1 MRLLRILFLKSVR
14 AAYFG
19 KKDEEIEFFYLKKKN
34 HESSTGFLI
43 FYLFYQKWGNKILR
57 AYYPLRCNKKTSSSG
72 IMVKIGGGAFLS
84 VILPTY
90 IQVSY
95 ETYFFPKTAD

>member
-72 IMVKIGGGAFLS
+72 IMVKIGGGGIFISHPSNLHS
-84 VILPTY
+84 GFI
-90 IQVSY
+90 
-95 ETYFFPKTAD
+95 